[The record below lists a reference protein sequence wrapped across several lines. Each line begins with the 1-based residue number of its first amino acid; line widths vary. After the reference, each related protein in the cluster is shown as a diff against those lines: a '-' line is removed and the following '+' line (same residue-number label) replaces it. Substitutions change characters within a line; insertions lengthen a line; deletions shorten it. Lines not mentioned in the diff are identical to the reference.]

1 MKIFEVVNKNFY
13 HGSYDKLEPGTV
25 LTPKGKDYEAAWGG
39 TGFYGALEKH
49 RPPEQLAHKE
59 GVFMVANPD
68 DVDNAGGATD
78 YIYAVVPMGE
88 PQRHDMNWGTAISS
102 LLDNGARL
110 NDSEIK
116 FAADQYWSGKPH
128 PDGNSVWEF
137 IAPRAKIVSE
147 LAEGNKAQSFV
158 KPQLDVEWEEAN
170 RYPEFRKIGKDA
182 WIELA
187 SKGKAVTVKDAS
199 DINNTDAGDP
209 DSFKTLDP
217 AKQKRALAQVKSG
230 NVELPVVA
238 VYSDGHKELIGGNT
252 RLTAMMAKQ
261 GKGTVWQFEVPDE
274 VAELAEGNKA
284 QKGIPANA
292 TLSKLDK
299 IRSTT
304 KDPAKRKR
312 AHWLAN
318 MRRGSN
324 KK

>member
-102 LLDNGARL
+102 LLDNGARR

-137 IAPRAKIVSE
+137 IAPRAKIVS
-147 LAEGNKAQSFV
+147 
-158 KPQLDVEWEEAN
+158 
-170 RYPEFRKIGKDA
+170 
-182 WIELA
+182 
-187 SKGKAVTVKDAS
+187 
-199 DINNTDAGDP
+199 
-209 DSFKTLDP
+209 
-217 AKQKRALAQVKSG
+217 
-230 NVELPVVA
+230 
-238 VYSDGHKELIGGNT
+238 
-252 RLTAMMAKQ
+252 
-261 GKGTVWQFEVPDE
+261 
-274 VAELAEGNKA
+274 ELAEGNKA